1 MVRGRVILFAVLF
14 AAASVPVPSAA
25 GQVMDWSSP
34 FQLDS
39 GSPSQLSNGSGIDC
53 VGEQLCVATGGAGRV
68 LVSTSPTGGAAAW
81 QEVTIEE
88 VPANLTSVSCPS
100 VSFCAAV
107 DDAGHLL
114 TSAEPGGGGASW
126 TAATI
131 DPGQELVDISCSK
144 ASFCAAIDDA
154 GNALVSDEPSGGAG
168 AWESAQV
175 LESGELRAISCPS
188 ASLCLAVHDEL
199 GVGGGLLVSGDP
211 LAGASSWKE
220 SDVDLANAAYDVSC
234 PSETFCAIAY
244 WEGVLV
250 SNNPAGAGAWRSSQS
265 GEYVNGISCPSEG
278 FCVGESYG
286 GDLRVSS
293 DPAGEDPTWTE
304 FDISPN
310 WVNLLSGID
319 CTSDSFCAMVDQQ
332 GFVYTSTEPGAGPQ
346 AWRQLL
352 TGEVEPSV
360 GSPSC
365 PTAGFCAVAGTLGRI
380 YTSTNPTNPAGW
392 QAATVTEGEV
402 WSVSCSAPDWCVAL
416 GEGPT
421 LLYSDEPGAG
431 ASAWNSVSRPEGR
444 KIACPSSG
452 FCAMLAGEDEVLTSN
467 EPLGGAAT
475 WTATDLELPDWR
487 LGPNRLTQLSCPT
500 ADLCAV
506 AGDVGTVLAS
516 EEPSGGGTWVKSF
529 IGTNDPYNNGAGPS
543 VDGLD
548 CTVASFCAA
557 TTWAGTVA
565 TTSDPLTGSTGWTL
579 SSAPA
584 TYFIGPISCADEVP
598 LCVAVDSNGY
608 AIASREPGQLSS
620 SWGTMEK
627 IDGEEELNGISCA
640 SEGALCVASDR
651 DGRVIVGTPGE
662 EEGGSGGGG
671 PSPPPT
677 PPGPPP
683 EHHCKR
689 KHNGKPK
696 RMGIAPARKVSSGGK
711 PARSRCGRR
720 G

>member
-1 MVRGRVILFAVLF
+1 
-14 AAASVPVPSAA
+14 
-25 GQVMDWSSP
+25 MDWSSP
-34 FQLDS
+34 LRLDS
-39 GSPSQLSNGSGIDC
+39 GSPSQFSDGSGVDC
-53 VGEQLCVATGGAGRV
+53 VGEQLCVATGGEGRV
-68 LVSTSPTGGAAAW
+68 LTSTDPTGGSAAW
-81 QEVTIEE
+81 EEIAIEE
-88 VPANLTSVSCPS
+88 ASANLTSVSCPS

-107 DDAGHLL
+107 DDAGRIL
-114 TSAEPGGGGASW
+114 TSAEPDGGASW

-131 DPGQELVDISCSK
+131 DPGQELVDISCSS

-154 GNALVSDEPSGGAG
+154 GNALVSDEPSGGAA
-168 AWESAQV
+168 AWESAQA
-175 LESGELRAISCPS
+175 LESGELTAIACPS
-188 ASLCLAVHDEL
+188 ASLCLAVHYEL

-211 LAGASSWKE
+211 LAGASSWEE
-220 SDVDLANAAYDVSC
+220 SGVDLANSADDVSC
-234 PSETFCAIAY
+234 PSDTFCAIAY
-244 WEGVLV
+244 WKGVVV
-250 SNNPAGAGAWRSSQS
+250 SNDPAGGAGAWRSSQA
-265 GEYVNGISCPSEG
+265 GEYVDGISCPSES

-319 CTSDSFCAMVDQQ
+319 CTSDSFCAMVDQN
-332 GFVYTSTEPGAGPQ
+332 GFVYTSTEPSAGPD

-352 TGEVEPSV
+352 TGEVEPTV

-380 YTSTNPTNPAGW
+380 YTSTEPTDPASW

-402 WSVSCSAPDWCVAL
+402 WSVSCTGPDWCVAL
-416 GEGPT
+416 GEGPA

-431 ASAWNSVSRPEGR
+431 AWNSVSRPSGR
-444 KIACPSSG
+444 MISCPTAG
-452 FCAMLAGEDEVLTSN
+452 FCAMLGKEHEVLTSN

-516 EEPSGGGTWVKSF
+516 EEPSGGRATWVKSF
-529 IGTNDPYNNGAGPS
+529 VGANDPYNNGAGPS

-565 TTSDPLTGSTGWTL
+565 TTSDPLAGSAGWTL

-608 AIASREPGQLSS
+608 AIASRKPGQLSS

-640 SEGALCVASDR
+640 SEGTLCVASDW
-651 DGRVIVGTPGE
+651 DGRVVVGTPGE
-662 EEGGSGGGG
+662 GGEEGSSSGGSGRGG
-671 PSPPPT
+671 PSPTPVPPS
-677 PPGPPP
+677 PPP
-683 EHHCKR
+683 KHHCKR
-689 KHNGKPK
+689 TQKGNVK
-696 RMGIAPARKVSSGGK
+696 RMGISSARKLSSGGRRSK
-711 PARSRCGRR
+711 SRCVRPR
-720 G
+720 